1 MTYQEATK
9 QFERLS
15 LAERIQLIE
24 FLGRSVREEVAKIEQ
39 TAPESS
45 NGKSKHDLAALAGIV
60 SGSNRTDVPA
70 VYKPFHVRT
79 FSLGGHV
86 EFDRDELYLERGF

>member
-15 LAERIQLIE
+15 LTERIQMIE
-24 FLGRSVREEVAKIEQ
+24 FLGRSVREEIAKIEQ
-39 TAPESS
+39 PAPEPS
-45 NGKSKHDLAALAGIV
+45 NGKPKHNLAALAGIV
-60 SGSNRTDVPA
+60 SSGKRTDIPDTH
-70 VYKPFHVRT
+70 KSFHVRT

-86 EFDRDELYLERGF
+86 EFDRDELYLERGL